1 MSQYTTPSPAATQR
15 RKTDAELC
23 WCAAYD
29 DLATRSSMRTLIV
42 PALRREV
49 AELRLARIEARD
61 AGCLDTWRA
70 CGLIA
75 DEINKRAALQHARRV
90 LESFARAAA

>member
-1 MSQYTTPSPAATQR
+1 MNQHTTPNPAATQR
-15 RKTDAELC
+15 RKTYAELC

-29 DLATRSSMRTLIV
+29 DLATRNSMRTLII
-42 PALRREV
+42 PSLCREV
-49 AELRLARIEARD
+49 AELRKARIEFRD

-70 CGLIA
+70 CGLVA